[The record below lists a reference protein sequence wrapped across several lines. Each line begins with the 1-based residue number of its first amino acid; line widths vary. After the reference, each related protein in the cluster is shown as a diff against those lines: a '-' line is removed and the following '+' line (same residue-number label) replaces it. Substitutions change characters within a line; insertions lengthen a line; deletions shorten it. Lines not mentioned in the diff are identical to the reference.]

1 MIHSARY
8 RRDMFIM
15 NDNIIKTQRTKHYIL
30 LDVVITIF
38 AWCGFIYLVAS
49 GFARNFFNIYH
60 MPVKASIPEAIN
72 SLLFYCVIMIILA
85 LILIGWAFYNKK
97 RFRVER
103 RKRRE
108 EIGLE
113 TIAESFDLDPNVLEA
128 LQTYKISEI
137 HHDHGAKITQVGDV
151 QRQSSI
157 CSGGEN
163 EH

>member
-1 MIHSARY
+1 M
-8 RRDMFIM
+8 D
-15 NDNIIKTQRTKHYIL
+15 NNIIKTQRTKHYIL

-38 AWCGFIYLVAS
+38 AWIGFIYLVAS

-85 LILIGWAFYNKK
+85 LILIGWAFYNKR

-108 EIGLE
+108 EIKLE
-113 TIAESFDLDPNVLEA
+113 TLAESLDVDPKVLKA
-128 LQTYKISEI
+128 LQANKISRI
-137 HHDHGAKITQVGDV
+137 YHDHGAKITQVGEV
-151 QRQSSI
+151 QT
-157 CSGGEN
+157 
-163 EH
+163 